1 MLNQENLLK
10 DGWLRLPD
18 FKLSE
23 SERSE
28 LLSEILSNE
37 VAKIYTESTKA
48 HDHFINMKGINTLLA
63 PRLFKIANKMGYNVE
78 PDDTYF
84 ITRVVNPDDPHEF
97 FKAHFDSHLFTLVTP
112 INIPN
117 NKDGDKGNGE
127 LIVFPKIRNEPK
139 SELLNVL
146 QKIFFK
152 SFANKKGINILSK
165 RKKNLKF
172 DFKDNIPIL
181 FLGRTT
187 FHFNLPVINKTG
199 QKRVT
204 LLTHFYDPSP
214 KFGVGSVL
222 RKIRNR

>member
-10 DGWLRLPD
+10 EGWLKLPD

-23 SERSE
+23 SERDE

-37 VAKIYTESTKA
+37 VDKIYTESTKA
-48 HDHFINMKGINTLLA
+48 HDNFIKMKGINTLLA
-63 PRLFKIANKMGYNVE
+63 PRLLKIAKKMGYKVKS
-78 PDDTYF
+78 DDTYF
-84 ITRVVNPDDPHEF
+84 ITRVVNPDDPYEF

-117 NKDGDKGNGE
+117 NKDGNEGNGE
-127 LIVFPKIRNEPK
+127 LIVFPKIRSEPK
-139 SELLNVL
+139 NELLNVL
-146 QKIFFK
+146 QKFFFK
-152 SFANKKGINILSK
+152 LLANEKGINFLSK

-172 DFKDNIPIL
+172 NFKDNVPIL

-187 FHFNLPVINKTG
+187 FHFNLPVVNKSG
-199 QKRVT
+199 EKRVT

-214 KFGVGSVL
+214 KFGVGSIL